1 MIDHFEGVKL
11 SGAEPPSWMKGWGDH
26 VTRQPVR
33 IAIDP
38 QALGVA
44 CTLRAAEVMVAAERL
59 PEARALYE
67 RVLTRYSGPAWAYY
81 AGRAKE
87 ALVRLPDSSPATV
100 AYIPDR
106 LAPH

>member
-1 MIDHFEGVKL
+1 M
-11 SGAEPPSWMKGWGDH
+11 
-26 VTRQPVR
+26 
-33 IAIDP
+33 
-38 QALGVA
+38 A
-44 CTLRAAEVMVAAERL
+44 CSLRAAEVMVAAERL

-81 AGRAKE
+81 SGRAKE

-100 AYIPDR
+100 AFIPDR